1 MELLYLVYATT
12 REEELS
18 QVPWSPEQKEEFLR
32 MQFSAQHDYYQQQ
45 YPDAKFEIIL
55 SNDQPI
61 GRLYVDRRPDEIRII
76 DIAMLT
82 EHRGNGYGGSIMRD
96 LMDEAEAAGKP
107 VRIHVF
113 KENRAWHLY
122 DRLGFRETADAGPYS
137 LMEWSSTGL
146 EVDGSWRR

>member
-55 SNDQPI
+55 SND
-61 GRLYVDRRPDEIRII
+61 E
-76 DIAMLT
+76 
-82 EHRGNGYGGSIMRD
+82 
-96 LMDEAEAAGKP
+96 
-107 VRIHVF
+107 
-113 KENRAWHLY
+113 
-122 DRLGFRETADAGPYS
+122 LG
-137 LMEWSSTGL
+137 
-146 EVDGSWRR
+146 